1 MHHEPRLHF
10 DYPGHRRS
18 AYTDQHSQRDLQ
30 RDQRDRPIGTA
41 TTIRRK
47 PSKLSAGHQA
57 AYGSGDLAH
66 VYTPAGAPRARH
78 RLDAHVRPRQDQL
91 YLTNSIRQTSLV
103 QRTASQQ
110 TPRKQPGICSL
121 SAYSPTTIHLLTST
135 IAQDLRADEAPAST
149 ISHLRDCPS
158 KHTTPTAACG
168 QHQTDIRAHAD
179 SRIRQDTAR

>member
-18 AYTDQHSQRDLQ
+18 AYTDQHSQRDRQ

-47 PSKLSAGHQA
+47 PSSYQPDTKP

-66 VYTPAGAPRARH
+66 VYTPAGAPRAQH
-78 RLDAHVRPRQDQL
+78 RLDAHVRPRQDQP
-91 YLTNSIRQTSLV
+91 YLTTSTRQPLLEP
-103 QRTASQQ
+103 RTASCQ
-110 TPRKQPGICSL
+110 TARQKPAVCHR
-121 SAYSPTTIHLLTST
+121 SAYSRVVIHSSTST

-179 SRIRQDTAR
+179 SRIRQDTTR